1 MFSARQTIV
10 IVDDDPNVGSALKRA
25 LAAYGYHTEVF
36 VSPAECLSAAITS
49 AASCFVIDVHLG
61 DHCGIDLS
69 RRLVAM
75 GIKSPMIL
83 MSAVGTEAV
92 RREALASG
100 SVAFL
105 DKPFLIQDL
114 VRSVETATGLRSVET
129 ATETG

>member
-1 MFSARQTIV
+1 MFPARQTIV

-25 LAAYGYHTEVF
+25 LATYGYHTEVF
-36 VSPAECLSAAITS
+36 VSPAECLDAVVTS
-49 AASCFVIDVHLG
+49 TATCFVIDVHLG
-61 DHCGIDLS
+61 DHCGMDLA

-75 GIKSPMIL
+75 GIKSPTIL

-114 VRSVETATGLRSVET
+114 VRSVERATGLKSVET
-129 ATETG
+129 ATEPG